1 MSLSTSILK
10 VSSYLYKTCAPGWL
24 GFISRVLYN
33 TLCWTLGEGDSA
45 CSVLGITYSIR
56 IDGKHGLCLGQTR
69 GVVNLAYPGLSAPFS
84 QIQPTEK
91 KFHVFIIN
99 FFLNFYLFMTQEH
112 LTNFK
117 WVQHPPPIFNKEQSH
132 NLFYICFIINS
143 HQYLIINS
151 FYEIDK

>member
-1 MSLSTSILK
+1 MSLHTSVLK

-84 QIQPTEK
+84 QI
-91 KFHVFIIN
+91 
-99 FFLNFYLFMTQEH
+99 
-112 LTNFK
+112 
-117 WVQHPPPIFNKEQSH
+117 
-132 NLFYICFIINS
+132 
-143 HQYLIINS
+143 
-151 FYEIDK
+151 

>member
-1 MSLSTSILK
+1 MSSVKGGRLVKDITKSFTYDIFSHIFVCKRNILLQNAWQFNEMFQFSMSLSTSILK

-24 GFISRVLYN
+24 GFISHVLYY

-84 QIQPTEK
+84 QI
-91 KFHVFIIN
+91 
-99 FFLNFYLFMTQEH
+99 
-112 LTNFK
+112 
-117 WVQHPPPIFNKEQSH
+117 
-132 NLFYICFIINS
+132 
-143 HQYLIINS
+143 
-151 FYEIDK
+151 